1 MKVLFEHEL
10 VTLTLD
16 ERDRLVRYVRTAV
29 PAPSVLTAVATFDQ
43 CERAVRQLGRD
54 DHALLCDVRVV
65 PGNNDPDFE
74 KGIASARARFFA
86 RFARVATLVQS
97 ATGLLQVQRLS
108 RDAGERGLVF
118 RDEAEALRYL
128 KGP

>member
-1 MKVLFEHEL
+1 MKVLLELEL

-29 PAPSVLTAVATFDQ
+29 PAPSVLAAVATFDQ

-54 DHALLCDVRVV
+54 DHALLCDVRVA

-74 KGIASARARFFA
+74 KGIASARARFFS
-86 RFARVATLVQS
+86 RFVRVATLVQS